1 MSTLGLCRAGSLL
14 ASLMVAF
21 VVVVVV
27 VVVVVLWKNPVRSI

>member
-27 VVVVVLWKNPVRSI
+27 VVVLWKNPVRSI

>member
-27 VVVVVLWKNPVRSI
+27 VVLWKNPVRSI